1 MQLKDVTPIIKEIL
15 AERDNIPVVHN
26 TDRYIPHWTPWHA
39 GNFMRGGIRKAL
51 RAIEQAPV
59 VDAVPV
65 VRCKDCKNRGT
76 PYSCPMRK
84 LVMPFQGAGS
94 YEDCTE
100 DDGYCHMGVK
110 MDGGAKGG
118 MHDENS

>member
-1 MQLKDVTPIIKEIL
+1 MNYDDALKT
-15 AERDNIPVVHN
+15 
-26 TDRYIPHWTPWHA
+26 
-39 GNFMRGGIRKAL
+39 AL
-51 RAIEQAPV
+51 VRA
-59 VDAVPV
+59 DSPV

-84 LVMPFQGAGS
+84 MVMPFQGAGS

-110 MDGGAKGG
+110 KDTK
-118 MHDENS
+118 EE

>member
-1 MQLKDVTPIIKEIL
+1 MSDLISRDELLRYVNDRIGRIKEI
-15 AERDNIPVVHN
+15 RDRAKENGEEDVFAHCNGEI
-26 TDRYIPHWTPWHA
+26 TEARRTKRYLYM
-39 GNFMRGGIRKAL
+39 F
-51 RAIEQAPV
+51 APD
-59 VDAVPV
+59 VDAIPV

-76 PYSCPMRK
+76 PYNCPMRK

-110 MDGGAKGG
+110 KDGGV
-118 MHDENS
+118 E

>member
-1 MQLKDVTPIIKEIL
+1 MNDLIRRSEVFDALNIVAAMSTKEQ
-15 AERDNIPVVHN
+15 
-26 TDRYIPHWTPWHA
+26 
-39 GNFMRGGIRKAL
+39 RKAL
-51 RAIEQAPV
+51 SLVHGKLYGMEE

-76 PYSCPMRK
+76 PYNCPMRK

-100 DDGYCHMGVK
+100 DGGYCHMGERK
-110 MDGGAKGG
+110 DGGA
-118 MHDENS
+118 E

>member
-1 MQLKDVTPIIKEIL
+1 MRLIDADALARDMGVDNAVKYGNETAEQQHNSYSTLMKYEI
-15 AERDNIPVVHN
+15 AD
-26 TDRYIPHWTPWHA
+26 YI
-39 GNFMRGGIRKAL
+39 
-51 RAIEQAPV
+51 EDAPT

-76 PYSCPMRK
+76 PYNCPMRK

-100 DDGYCHMGVK
+100 DDGYCHMGELK
-110 MDGGAKGG
+110 DGGAC
-118 MHDENS
+118 

>member
-1 MQLKDVTPIIKEIL
+1 MQNDVRLIDANALLENMRKLSDHHFLYGGFVFTGVDPNTILKAEIL
-15 AERDNIPVVHN
+15 VEN
-26 TDRYIPHWTPWHA
+26 
-39 GNFMRGGIRKAL
+39 
-51 RAIEQAPV
+51 API

-84 LVMPFQGAGS
+84 LVMPWQGAGS
-94 YEDCTE
+94 YEDCTD

-110 MDGGAKGG
+110 RDGGCGI
-118 MHDENS
+118 